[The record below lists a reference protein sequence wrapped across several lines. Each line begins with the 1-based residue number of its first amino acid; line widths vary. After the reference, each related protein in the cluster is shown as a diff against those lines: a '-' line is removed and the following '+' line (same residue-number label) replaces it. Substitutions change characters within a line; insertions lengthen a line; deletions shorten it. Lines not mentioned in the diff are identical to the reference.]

1 MMMQVQIPPPPA
13 GSATAEVDMTVRVR
27 FQFNITPFVALQTIN
42 AYLLMNVGHMVSAD
56 EPTTM
61 LLDKGAFWRVPVFC
75 AYPDLG
81 HREYLGDLLV
91 DAESGA
97 VTLQDSSFSSPEE
110 IADRAEE
117 RYRSLTTPAA
127 RT

>member
-1 MMMQVQIPPPPA
+1 MKVQIPPPP
-13 GSATAEVDMTVRVR
+13 GPATAEVDMTVRVR
-27 FQFNITPFVALQTIN
+27 FQFNITPFIALQTVN

-61 LLDKGAFWRVPVFC
+61 LLNDGAFWKVPVFC

-81 HREYLGDLLV
+81 HREYLGGLLV
-91 DAESGA
+91 DAESGI
-97 VTLQDSSFSSPEE
+97 VMLQGSSFSSPEE

-117 RYRSLTTPAA
+117 RYRSLTAPA
-127 RT
+127 TGT

>member
-1 MMMQVQIPPPPA
+1 MKVQIPPPP
-13 GSATAEVDMTVRVR
+13 GPATAEVDMTVRVR
-27 FQFNITPFVALQTIN
+27 FQFNITPFIALQTVN

-61 LLDKGAFWRVPVFC
+61 LLNDGAFWKVPVFC

-81 HREYLGDLLV
+81 HREYPGGLLV
-91 DAESGA
+91 DAESGI
-97 VTLQDSSFSSPEE
+97 VMLQGSSFSSPEE

-117 RYRSLTTPAA
+117 RYRSLTAPA
-127 RT
+127 TGT